1 MSSLPTV
8 RPMQPAEACVRLYA
22 NALNAL
28 SHSDYGLEAVLRIA
42 ERVPCFAVRAG
53 DLETTCAMLVA
64 TMLRPAHADG
74 GIAMILRLPRWMRV
88 LLTVGL
94 IAGIAASV
102 PAVREPM
109 MRALGSA
116 LIVEDPFEVVDV
128 IVVSVDADGAGV
140 LEAADL
146 VKRGVAKRV
155 AIFAKPLNR
164 SDQEFARRGLPAED
178 EATRQIRELAS
189 LGVTDV
195 ERILLSDAGT
205 DGEALALPHWTAA
218 HGFKSVLVISS
229 PDHSRRLRRVMLRA
243 MRDQPT
249 SVAIRPARYADF
261 DAERWWQTRDGART
275 AIIEWQKLVLD
286 YVLHPL

>member
-1 MSSLPTV
+1 MRHSTDICLAPRVWSLPLPP
-8 RPMQPAEACVRLYA
+8 PMPGRYSPRHQFREAARA
-22 NALNAL
+22 NVAGNGLPNIPSKCSLA
-28 SHSDYGLEAVLRIA
+28 SDRSPFRIA
-42 ERVPCFAVRAG
+42 ERVPCFAVKAG
-53 DLETTCAMLVA
+53 DLKQRAQCSWRRFARAGRADVTSPLTP
-64 TMLRPAHADG
+64 LRPAHAACRYAPSSDG

-102 PAVREPM
+102 PAVREPV
-109 MRALGSA
+109 MRVLGSA

-146 VKRGVAKRV
+146 VERGVAKRV
-155 AIFAKPLNR
+155 AIFAKPLKR

-218 HGFKSVLVISS
+218 
-229 PDHSRRLRRVMLRA
+229 
-243 MRDQPT
+243 
-249 SVAIRPARYADF
+249 
-261 DAERWWQTRDGART
+261 T
-275 AIIEWQKLVLD
+275 ASNPFW
-286 YVLHPL
+286 

>member
-1 MSSLPTV
+1 M
-8 RPMQPAEACVRLYA
+8 
-22 NALNAL
+22 
-28 SHSDYGLEAVLRIA
+28 G
-42 ERVPCFAVRAG
+42 
-53 DLETTCAMLVA
+53 
-64 TMLRPAHADG
+64 
-74 GIAMILRLPRWMRV
+74 V

-102 PAVREPM
+102 PAVREPV

-116 LIVEDPFEVVDV
+116 LIVEDPFDVVDV

-140 LEAADL
+140 LDAADL

-164 SDQEFARRGLPAED
+164 SDQEFARRGLDAEG
-178 EATRQIRELAS
+178 AWQIHDLAL

-195 ERILLSDAGT
+195 ERILLSYAGT
-205 DGEALALPHWTAA
+205 EAEALALLHWTAA
-218 HGFKSVLVISS
+218 RGFTSVLVISS
-229 PDHSRRLRRVMLRA
+229 PDHSRRLRRVILRA

-261 DAERWWQTRDGART
+261 DAERWWQTRDGVRT

>member
-1 MSSLPTV
+1 
-8 RPMQPAEACVRLYA
+8 
-22 NALNAL
+22 
-28 SHSDYGLEAVLRIA
+28 
-42 ERVPCFAVRAG
+42 
-53 DLETTCAMLVA
+53 
-64 TMLRPAHADG
+64 
-74 GIAMILRLPRWMRV
+74 MRV

-146 VKRGVAKRV
+146 VKSGVAKRV

-164 SDQEFARRGLPAED
+164 SDQEFARRGLLAED
-178 EATRQIRELAS
+178 DATRQILAS

-205 DGEALALPHWTAA
+205 DGEALALSHWTAA
-218 HGFKSVLVISS
+218 HGLKSVLVISS
-229 PDHSRRLRRVMLRA
+229 PDHSRRMRRVMLRA

-261 DAERWWQTRDGART
+261 DAERWWQTRDGARD

>member
-1 MSSLPTV
+1 
-8 RPMQPAEACVRLYA
+8 
-22 NALNAL
+22 
-28 SHSDYGLEAVLRIA
+28 
-42 ERVPCFAVRAG
+42 
-53 DLETTCAMLVA
+53 
-64 TMLRPAHADG
+64 
-74 GIAMILRLPRWMRV
+74 MILRLPRWMRV

-164 SDQEFARRGLPAED
+164 SAQEFARRGLPAED

-218 HGFKSVLVISS
+218 HGFKSVLVIAS

-261 DAERWWQTRDGART
+261 DAEHWWQTRDGART

>member
-1 MSSLPTV
+1 MT
-8 RPMQPAEACVRLYA
+8 
-22 NALNAL
+22 
-28 SHSDYGLEAVLRIA
+28 
-42 ERVPCFAVRAG
+42 
-53 DLETTCAMLVA
+53 
-64 TMLRPAHADG
+64 
-74 GIAMILRLPRWMRV
+74 LRLPRWMGV

-102 PAVREPM
+102 PAVREPV

-116 LIVEDPFEVVDV
+116 LIVEDPFDVVDV
-128 IVVSVDADGAGV
+128 IVVSADAERAGL

-146 VKRGVAKRV
+146 VKRGVTKRV
-155 AIFAKPLNR
+155 AIFAKPLKR

-178 EATRQIRELAS
+178 EATRRIREFAS

-195 ERILLSDAGT
+195 DRIVLSDAGT
-205 DGEALALPHWTAA
+205 EAEALALPHWTAA
-218 HGFKSVLVISS
+218 RGFTSVLVISS
-229 PDHSRRLRRVMLRA
+229 PDHSRRLRRVMRRA

-261 DAERWWQTRDGART
+261 DAERWWQTRDGVRT

>member
-1 MSSLPTV
+1 
-8 RPMQPAEACVRLYA
+8 
-22 NALNAL
+22 
-28 SHSDYGLEAVLRIA
+28 
-42 ERVPCFAVRAG
+42 
-53 DLETTCAMLVA
+53 
-64 TMLRPAHADG
+64 
-74 GIAMILRLPRWMRV
+74 MRV

-140 LEAADL
+140 LDAADL

-155 AIFAKPLNR
+155 AIFAKPLSR
-164 SDQEFARRGLPAED
+164 SDQEFARRGLPVED
-178 EATRQIRELAS
+178 EATRQILAS

-205 DGEALALPHWTAA
+205 DGEALALPH
-218 HGFKSVLVISS
+218 
-229 PDHSRRLRRVMLRA
+229 
-243 MRDQPT
+243 
-249 SVAIRPARYADF
+249 
-261 DAERWWQTRDGART
+261 
-275 AIIEWQKLVLD
+275 
-286 YVLHPL
+286 